1 MATPITLAS
10 LRALAL
16 ALMWILLPGPY
27 KESRY
32 GLADAIA
39 TSCLLAPPFLGPRA
53 EERCVALAVAVARF
67 ESGLH
72 HALRGDHGHS
82 CTPFGLW
89 LDERKC
95 RELEADDY
103 AATLYALDVMKKS
116 LADCE
121 KLPFDDR
128 LSEYAS
134 GQCGR
139 GVVES
144 RHRIQ
149 AAKRALAAVDALD
162 QFEEPSAHVLK

>member
-1 MATPITLAS
+1 MSVLL
-10 LRALAL
+10 LRGLAL

-39 TSCLLAPPFLGPRA
+39 TVCLLVPPFSGPHA

-67 ESGLH
+67 ESGFH
-72 HALRGDHGHS
+72 HSLRGDHGHS

-89 LDERKC
+89 LDEDTC
-95 RELEADDY
+95 RELEHDDY
-103 AATLYALDVMKKS
+103 AAAVYAVGVMKKS
-116 LADCE
+116 LDDCAA
-121 KLPFDDR
+121 LPFEDR

-149 AAKRALAAVDALD
+149 AAKRALAVTGML
-162 QFEEPSAHVLK
+162 E